1 MDKKSKNTKV
11 ASKSADKK
19 PKAKTEVKVDK
30 KQQDFQRLEEY
41 LNESGL
47 YLAFN
52 IIFAELISK
61 QILREN
67 YFTYTSMRLTQIGKE
82 IEGLKTIEVIYVDDK
97 EEPKEGENIQE
108 KAEQTDIPPPEAE
121 EKKEE
126 IFLTNPPQKEKDK
139 KKGKENEKGND
150 KGKEKGNDKGKE
162 KGNDKGKGKENE
174 KGNDKGKGK
183 ENEKGNNKGKE
194 NEKDKGK
201 AKESEKKSEVKS
213 NNTKKKKK

>member
-82 IEGLKTIEVIYVDDK
+82 IEGLKTKEIIYVDDK

-150 KGKEKGNDKGKE
+150 KGKEKGNDKGKGKENE

-174 KGNDKGKGK
+174 KGNDKGK
-183 ENEKGNNKGKE
+183 E
-194 NEKDKGK
+194 NEKDKRK